1 MLIFLDKYHRI
12 GTIGYPS
19 TQFQKLVK
27 INPIKWTESYRIF
40 RIFIVY
46 FDEKYRNFEFFQ
58 EETIYRIKKS
68 KKKKNNF
75 FQNIKSNE
83 KYLGEKISKPF
94 F

>member
-1 MLIFLDKYHRI
+1 MKNIETL
-12 GTIGYPS
+12 
-19 TQFQKLVK
+19 
-27 INPIKWTESYRIF
+27 
-40 RIFIVY
+40 
-46 FDEKYRNFEFFQ
+46 NFFKRKRYIELKNQ
-58 EETIYRIKKS
+58 